1 MNEKQKIL
9 RELDAAIDGMD
20 LDGIDRNLTRLTALE
35 PHKIEAEDVKL
46 FAARIKQLDKE
57 RNYKMKNGK
66 TIRIVLVAAA
76 ILTVTSIG
84 VYASGVLNRFTFA
97 YGDRITTVQTTESM
111 TEAEA
116 QKLVDD
122 AKSDS
127 TEGASEAESENYT
140 FKTVEEA
147 ENKLDTKIAVPAKM
161 PEFELTEMTGQSV
174 KWGDGM
180 ESRTVWALYGSPDS
194 KAVGIT
200 VDKRIVKPD
209 SEFTSIAI
217 SDMDENSMGE
227 YKSKSG
233 RIYVMFSESDDSGK
247 RTARI
252 AKTEIGNYEYAL
264 VFAGFE
270 EAEMH
275 EIIDSADLSVY
286 N

>member
-97 YGDRITTVQTTESM
+97 DGDRITTVQTTESM

-161 PEFELTEMTGQSV
+161 PEFKLTEMTGQSV

-233 RIYVMFSESDDSGK
+233 RIYTMYSESDDSGEK
-247 RTARI
+247 TARI
-252 AKTEIGNYEYAL
+252 ARTVIGNYEYAL
-264 VFAGFE
+264 VFVGFE

>member
-1 MNEKQKIL
+1 MNQKQKIL

-35 PHKIEAEDVKL
+35 PHKIEAEDAKL
-46 FAARIKQLDKE
+46 FAARIKKLDKE
-57 RNYKMKNGK
+57 RNYKMKNKK
-66 TIRIVLVAAA
+66 TMRIVLVAAA

-84 VYASGVLNRFTFA
+84 VYASGVLDHFTFA
-97 YGDRITTVQTTESM
+97 EGDRIATVQTTTSM

-116 QKLVDD
+116 QKLVED

-127 TEGASEAESENYT
+127 SEKASQPESEDYT
-140 FKTVEEA
+140 FESVEEA
-147 ENKLDTKIAVPAKM
+147 ENKLDFKLAVPAKM
-161 PEFELTEMTGQSV
+161 PELALVEVSGESI

-180 ESRTVWALYGSPDS
+180 ESRTICTLYGDPDS

-200 VDKRIVKPD
+200 VEKRIVNPD
-209 SEFTSIAI
+209 SDYTSISI

-233 RIYVMFSESDDSGK
+233 RVYAMHSESDDSGE
-247 RTARI
+247 RTAHI

-264 VFAGFE
+264 IFVGFE
-270 EAEMH
+270 ENEMH
-275 EIIDSADLSVY
+275 EIIDSADLSLY
-286 N
+286 K